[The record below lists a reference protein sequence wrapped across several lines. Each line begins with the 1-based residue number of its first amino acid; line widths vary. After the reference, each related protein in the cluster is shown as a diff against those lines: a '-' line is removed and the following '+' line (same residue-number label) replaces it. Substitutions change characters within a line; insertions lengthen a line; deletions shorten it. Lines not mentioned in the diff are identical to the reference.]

1 MSFDENRNN
10 LNCNQAHDMITFRK
24 RRNHATSKGTCQS
37 RSPVLRPRKVY
48 LKLFAWT
55 SSSLNTRTQRSA
67 QAASNQSQGWFNT
80 KTDPGRPERLMQ
92 RK

>member
-10 LNCNQAHDMITFRK
+10 LIAIRHDMISFRK
-24 RRNHATSKGTCQS
+24 RRKHTTSKGTRQS

-67 QAASNQSQGWFNT
+67 QAASNQSQGWFKK
-80 KTDPGRPERLMQ
+80 KTNIGKPERLMQ
-92 RK
+92 RR